1 MLRALLAASTLL
13 AGCALDEPGA
23 EGPMPQAD
31 ATARAEILDLGCTR
45 MPDRIVLEGTVDVTL
60 DVGQTF
66 EVAHYAAVHFG
77 RVSTTLSCG
86 NWATRRSTAQP
97 AVDTG
102 CDRVSDMP
110 DSELISFHRELDVVS
125 AVQTQT
131 IEIEVAAR
139 VMLAGSAR
147 PAVWSMT
154 RVACTLA
161 D

>member
-13 AGCALDEPGA
+13 AGCTLDEPGA
-23 EGPMPQAD
+23 EGDLPAVSE
-31 ATARAEILDLGCTR
+31 TARAEILDLGCTR
-45 MPDRIVLEGTVDVTL
+45 TPERIVLEGTVDVTL

-66 EVAHYAAVHFG
+66 EVAHYAGVHFG

-86 NWATRRSTAQP
+86 NWATRRSAAQP
-97 AVDTG
+97 AIDTG

-110 DSELISFHRELDVVS
+110 ANELISFHRELDVVS
-125 AVQTQT
+125 AVQTRT
-131 IEIEVAAR
+131 IEIDVAAR
-139 VMLAGSAR
+139 VMSADSAR
-147 PAVWSMT
+147 PAVWTMT